1 MAITLGY
8 FGYFWGLNS
17 VTSSSVAEV
26 LSCQLAFFLD
36 NIASDPLLL
45 GNKLTQATQ
54 KDFAHGSEFQRV
66 WTVKV

>member
-1 MAITLGY
+1 M
-8 FGYFWGLNS
+8 
-17 VTSSSVAEV
+17 TSSSVAEV

-54 KDFAHGSEFQRV
+54 KDFAHGSEFQCA